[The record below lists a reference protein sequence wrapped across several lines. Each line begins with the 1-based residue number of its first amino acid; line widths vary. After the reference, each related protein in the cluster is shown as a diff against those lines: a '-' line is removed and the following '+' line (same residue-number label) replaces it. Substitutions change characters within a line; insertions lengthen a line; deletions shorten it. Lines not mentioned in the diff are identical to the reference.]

1 MPDDLSVHQIQ
12 IRDDWQHFIRSGFGY
27 DLFTPALAEHLAAHC
42 GLSQGHFGSREALWS
57 WYFNNMHYDLRHL
70 LDQFGGDQ
78 RSLNAGSRAWLDGP
92 QGVLNRALCRAVEAI
107 YEALV
112 EALNEMLA
120 AEVEMV
126 LQTDERLWADLTPVE
141 RQAQRQARRE
151 ALTEQA
157 LIDGFYVDEGVRTRL
172 REAMVGLPEEP
183 GERVS
188 PESPV
193 AGQLSLL
200 APMLRPR
207 PVSVFEAAP
216 QVRVATHDNGR
227 RDRRTR
233 LQGNQHPPVTGIRS
247 TTRRSTTRNQTKG
260 AAHAEP

>member
-1 MPDDLSVHQIQ
+1 MPDDLSVQQRQ
-12 IRDDWQHFIRSGFGY
+12 IRADWQRFIRSGFEY

-42 GLSQGHFGSREALWS
+42 GLSQGHFGSRDALWS

-78 RSLNAGSRAWLDGP
+78 LSLSAGSRAWLDGP

-107 YEALV
+107 YDAMV
-112 EALNEMLA
+112 EALDEMLA

-126 LQTDERLWADLTPVE
+126 LQTDERLWADLTPVD
-141 RQAQRQARRE
+141 RQAQRWARRE

-172 REAMVGLPEEP
+172 REAMVGLPEE
-183 GERVS
+183 VS
-188 PESPV
+188 PECPP

-200 APMLRPR
+200 APTLRPQ
-207 PVSVFEAAP
+207 PVSVFAAASNAENQSP
-216 QVRVATHDNGR
+216 ERE
-227 RDRRTR
+227 DRTLKRTR
-233 LQGNQHPPVTGIRS
+233 LQG
-247 TTRRSTTRNQTKG
+247 RRQPSAAQRQPAARKQTKG
-260 AAHAEP
+260 ATHVEP